1 MEKRGHALVALMQIT
16 NFDATKESVTVNIPK
31 SLEGKDAEKKSDRGH
46 IIRTNADTGK
56 RELES
61 HLNQGRGTGK

>member
-1 MEKRGHALVALMQIT
+1 MQIT

-31 SLEGKDAEKKSDRGH
+31 SLDAEKKSDRGH

-56 RELES
+56 RE
-61 HLNQGRGTGK
+61 